1 MFFRKPPLV
10 KCPNKITTTNYTMK
24 YQKTKKTKKKNENAR
39 DSPYSVLLAL
49 SQSYVKH
56 DEGHYNFI
64 FS

>member
-24 YQKTKKTKKKNENAR
+24 YQKKKKKKENAR